1 MRGVFCPLG
10 MARLPPSP
18 PEGSTAVRLSR
29 SFALPLWPTSR
40 APVPRRLPAAP
51 PLPHG
56 RGSWLTARGVGRH
69 CPAARVETKGAFTPH
84 PKPRSPSR
92 GEGCHVRFPL
102 QLKTQIPPLA
112 PNGGEGSGVRGQLHP
127 KHPQPPAILFRVFR
141 VFRGA
146 PRPQPQALTALKPS
160 RRETQK
166 HRTRAK
172 SRVTMTSHS
181 FVPIRVHSWFKTAPA
196 PRDRRYPPCSTSSS
210 RVLPQECS
218 AIAESDGPRGG
229 VQGI

>member
-1 MRGVFCPLG
+1 MFCPLG

-18 PEGSTAVRLSR
+18 PECSTAVRLSR
-29 SFALPLWPTSR
+29 SLALPLWPTSR
-40 APVPRRLPAAP
+40 APVPCRLPAAV

-69 CPAARVETKGAFTPH
+69 CPAARVETKGPSPLTPH
-84 PKPRSPSR
+84 PRPLSPSR

-146 PRPQPQALTALKPS
+146 PRPQPQALTALKLCPCK
-160 RRETQK
+160 TQK
-166 HRTRAK
+166 HRTWAK
-172 SRVTMTSHS
+172 SRATMTSRS
-181 FVPIRVHSWFKTAPA
+181 FVPIRVHS
-196 PRDRRYPPCSTSSS
+196 
-210 RVLPQECS
+210 
-218 AIAESDGPRGG
+218 
-229 VQGI
+229 